1 MYRRAVVAGR
11 FYPDVPESLTAAVDE
26 YLDTA
31 DVEPAPN
38 HVAAIVAPHAGYPFS
53 GPTAGCAYARV
64 RGMKPR
70 RVILIGNSHRYQL
83 DTASVVTAGAF
94 ESVLG
99 DLQVDAPFAAKVAV
113 QLDSVNTE
121 PHVLEHALEVHL
133 PFVRRVFGDVPIVP
147 ILFGAH
153 ASVWHARAGETLA
166 SMSEEGDLLIASTDL
181 SHYHD
186 QAEANALDR
195 RSLDVMM
202 AKDIEAYTAS
212 VTDGTCLMCG
222 SSAVVAAMAYAKVR
236 GAEDWTVLDY
246 RTSAEA
252 SGDFNSV
259 VGYAAVSMECAP

>member
-11 FYPDVPESLTAAVDE
+11 FYPDAPEDLAAAVDE
-26 YLDTA
+26 YLDA
-31 DVEPAPN
+31 SCVEPAPDR
-38 HVAAIVAPHAGYPFS
+38 VAAIVAPHAGYPYS

-99 DLQVDAPFAAKVAV
+99 DLQVDAPFAANVAV
-113 QLDSVNTE
+113 QFDSVNTE
-121 PHVLEHALEVHL
+121 PHVLDHALEVHL
-133 PFVRRVFGDVPIVP
+133 PFVRHVLGDVPIVP
-147 ILFGAH
+147 ILFGANAGAWH
-153 ASVWHARAGETLA
+153 ASAGETLA
-166 SMSEEGDLLIASTDL
+166 SMSEPGDLLIASTDL

-186 QAEANALDR
+186 QAEANALDQ

-202 AKDIEAYTAS
+202 AKDIEAYTVS
-212 VTDGTCLMCG
+212 VADGTCLMCG
-222 SSAVVAAMAYAKVR
+222 SSAVVAAMAYAKALN
-236 GAEDWTVLDY
+236 AEDWNVLDY

-252 SGDFNSV
+252 SGDYKTV
-259 VGYAAVSMECAP
+259 VGYAAVSMEYAA